1 MESTQMKIM
10 VPIITITGLLLMIA
24 WMAGAFNEKLAP
36 GNITAEYTGEKDV
49 FSVEKQEHLIFE
61 SVPASIEAKQSTII
75 SSRILARIKKVHVR
89 AGDMVEQGQ
98 ILVELEQT
106 DLLSRVLQADAAIQS
121 VNARMIEAEKAF
133 TRAKDLTVK
142 GLLAQADL
150 DKAQANRDALV
161 ADLVRTKQALE
172 EANISLGFAKVIA
185 PISGRIV
192 DRFAEPGDTA
202 QPGVPLLSLYNPLSL
217 RVEAYVRE
225 QLVLS
230 LNNAQSLD
238 VVIPALQVKLSSNI
252 EELVPAGST
261 GSRSFLVKSRL
272 LNSQNLLPGMY
283 AQLRVPAGKAN
294 VLLVPDDRVAKVGQL
309 DIVWVLNK
317 DVVERRFVRV
327 GKAFPG
333 AMVEIVSGL
342 TEGELVLPV
351 VR

>member
-1 MESTQMKIM
+1 MKTTQMKIV

-36 GNITAEYTGEKDV
+36 GNITSEYTGEKDV
-49 FSVEKQEHLIFE
+49 VAVEKREQLIFE
-61 SVPASIEAKQSTII
+61 AVPASVEPKQSTVI

-89 AGDMVEQGQ
+89 AGDMVKQGQ
-98 ILVELEQT
+98 VLIELEQT
-106 DLLSRVLQADAAIQS
+106 DLRSRVLQADAAIQS
-121 VNARMIEAEKAF
+121 TSARMIEAQKAF
-133 TRAKDLTVK
+133 ARAKDLAGK
-142 GLLAQADL
+142 GLLAHADL

-185 PISGRIV
+185 PINGRIV
-192 DRFAEPGDTA
+192 DRFAEPGDTV
-202 QPGVPLLSLYNPLSL
+202 QPGIPLLSLYNPLSL

-225 QLVLS
+225 QLALS
-230 LNNAQSLD
+230 LNNTQSLE
-238 VVIPALQVKLSSNI
+238 VTIPALEVTLASNI

-272 LNSQNLLPGMY
+272 QNSQNLLPGMY

-294 VLLVPDDRVAKVGQL
+294 VLLMPDERVAKVGQL

-327 GKAFPG
+327 GKAFPD
-333 AMVEIVSGL
+333 AMVEIVSGVA
-342 TEGELVLPV
+342 EGEWVLPI